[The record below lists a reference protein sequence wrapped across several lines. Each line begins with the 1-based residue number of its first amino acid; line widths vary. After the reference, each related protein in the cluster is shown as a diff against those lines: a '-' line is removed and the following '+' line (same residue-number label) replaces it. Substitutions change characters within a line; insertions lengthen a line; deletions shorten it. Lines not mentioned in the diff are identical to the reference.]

1 MSRIVAARAGIF
13 LICASGLAIT
23 SVSAQ
28 QTDRA
33 MSAGPSATTLP
44 PVVVSAP
51 KRRQATSPLR
61 SRPTGGPRT
70 AAARRSDQR
79 QAAAPPGAAMTAGAR
94 QAVQPVPY
102 TGGQV
107 ARGARLGLLGNRD
120 YIDTPFST
128 TSYTDQ
134 TIRNM
139 QAISAAEVL
148 STTDPSVRAAIG
160 STNRYDALTIRGF
173 RVDNNQFMLN
183 GLHGLVPNFR
193 TNPAPAE
200 RIELLK
206 GPAAFLN
213 GMSPSGTIGGSVN
226 IVTKRAGDDPLTRVT
241 LGYIS
246 DSRLTTLVDIARRY
260 GEQKEWGVRFNG
272 GFENG
277 KTTIDHQS
285 VRDGVGSLGVDYR
298 TDRFRWSADLI
309 YQDDFM
315 RSAARGYT
323 PLKGFQVPAAPDPRI
338 NIGQPFDYSK
348 AQNVTGLTRAE
359 LDLSDAVTVFGAVGA
374 NRFAYDK
381 REDPGAT
388 ILNAA
393 GDARSVSRFQT
404 GNSEAVSGEAGIRG
418 HFETGP
424 FSHEL
429 VVSGNALTYSDRL
442 GQTDYQT
449 YLTNIY
455 RPVILTSPGAVVPGN
470 SFGIGKSSSQ
480 DLRSVGA
487 ADTVSMLDG
496 AVQVIAGVRQQQVI
510 SSGFSPATGAQTT
523 HYDQG
528 ATSPSIAIVVR
539 PLRYVSVYAN
549 YIEGLSPGPT
559 PPSNAVNTG
568 QVFAPYKTRQAEVGT
583 KFDFGHFGASIALFQ
598 MAMPSGFID
607 PSTGV
612 YGLDGEQRH
621 RGIELATFGEVA
633 AGLRVLGGVTFLDAR
648 LTKTQGGLNNGN
660 RAVGTADLQAN
671 FGVEWDTP
679 FVPGLTAIART
690 IYTSSS
696 YVSADNLQS
705 VPSWATFDI
714 GARYATTLAGR
725 PTTFR
730 ATVTNLLDKRYW
742 VANPSGYVISGAGRT
757 ALLSMTMDF

>member
-1 MSRIVAARAGIF
+1 MSRILSARAGLF
-13 LICASGLAIT
+13 LMCASGLAIT
-23 SVSAQ
+23 SASAQ
-28 QTDRA
+28 QTERSP
-33 MSAGPSATTLP
+33 SAGQAANTLP
-44 PVVVSAP
+44 PVVVSSP
-51 KRRQATSPLR
+51 KPRQTATR
-61 SRPTGGPRT
+61 TRPASAQRA
-70 AAARRSDQR
+70 AAARRSGPR
-79 QAAAPPGAAMTAGAR
+79 QVAVAPVAPITAGAR
-94 QAVQPVPY
+94 QAALPVPY
-102 TGGQV
+102 AGGQM
-107 ARGARLGLLGNRD
+107 ARGAQLGLLGNRD
-120 YIDTPFST
+120 YMDTPFST

-139 QAISAAEVL
+139 QAISVAEVL

-160 STNRYDALTIRGF
+160 STNRYDALTVRGF

-183 GLHGLVPNFR
+183 GLYGLVPNFR

-226 IVTKRAGDDPLTRVT
+226 IVTKRAGEDPLTRLT
-241 LGYIS
+241 LGYMS
-246 DSRLTTLVDIARRY
+246 DSRFTTLVDVARRY

-272 GFENG
+272 GFEAG
-277 KTTIDHQS
+277 KTTIDHQN

-323 PLKGFQVPAAPDPRI
+323 PMKGFQVPAAPDPRI
-338 NIGQPFDYSK
+338 NIGQNFDYSK

-359 LDLSDAVTVFGAVGA
+359 LDLSDTVTVFGAIGA
-374 NRFAYDK
+374 NRFSYDK

-404 GNSEAVSGEAGIRG
+404 GDSDAVSGEAGIRG
-418 HFETGP
+418 KFETGP
-424 FSHEL
+424 FTHEV
-429 VVSGNALTYSDRL
+429 VVSGNALSYSDRL
-442 GQTDYQT
+442 GQTDHQT

-455 RPVILTSPGAVVPGN
+455 RPVVLTSPGPVV
-470 SFGIGKSSSQ
+470 SASTFGIGKSSSQ

-487 ADTVSMLDG
+487 ADMISMLNG

-510 SSGFSPATGAQTT
+510 SSGFSPATGAQTA
-523 HYDQG
+523 HYDQD
-528 ATSPSIAIVVR
+528 ATSPSVALVVR
-539 PLRYVSVYAN
+539 PLSYMSVYAN

-559 PPSNAVNTG
+559 PPSTALNTN

-583 KFDFGHFGASIALFQ
+583 KFDFGRFGASVALFQ
-598 MAMPSGFID
+598 MAMPSGFIN
-607 PSTGV
+607 PATGN

-621 RGIELATFGEVA
+621 RGVELSTFGEVA
-633 AGLRVLGGVTFLDAR
+633 SGVRVLGGVTFLDAR
-648 LTKTQGGLNNGN
+648 LTKTQGGLNDGN

-714 GARYATTLAGR
+714 GARYVTTLAGH

-742 VANPSGYVISGAGRT
+742 VANPSGYVISGAART
-757 ALLSMTMDF
+757 ALLSMTIDF